1 MLCGEDGLPLVLL
14 VQFSSRPTALC
25 ERGGVHEPAQV
36 EVLLKVGH
44 AIFHL
49 IVVKVRLHKCDLNIC
64 LVPEKKKRFKRASY
78 EMKR

>member
-1 MLCGEDGLPLVLL
+1 MLCGEDGLPFVLL
-14 VQFSSRPTALC
+14 VELSPGPSALS

-49 IVVKVRLHKCDLNIC
+49 IVVKVWLHKRDLYIC
-64 LVPEKKKRFKRASY
+64 LGAEINS
-78 EMKR
+78 